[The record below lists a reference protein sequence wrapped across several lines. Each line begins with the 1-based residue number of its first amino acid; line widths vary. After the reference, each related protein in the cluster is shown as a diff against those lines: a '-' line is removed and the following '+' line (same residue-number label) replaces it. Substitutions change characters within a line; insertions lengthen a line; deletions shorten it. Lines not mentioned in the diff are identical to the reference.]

1 MQNNLHG
8 IYPKT
13 ISTHILHTYSTS
25 GKRNII
31 FKHALKKGRYV
42 SSLQNTCLW
51 SLFSF
56 SLLSYSGQSRKKAL
70 TARCEASKT
79 RLPFGRPK
87 SSKSSFLGRFVDETK
102 GPTAQRHCSNPP
114 FLLKKHLVIWGICWG
129 WSTTQLCGDY
139 FVIHYKDSY

>member
-8 IYPKT
+8 IYPKM
-13 ISTHILHTYSTS
+13 ISTHILHPYSTS

-31 FKHALKKGRYV
+31 FKHALKKGDMLV
-42 SSLQNTCLW
+42 PCKIHVFDLF
-51 SLFSF
+51 FSF

-87 SSKSSFLGRFVDETK
+87 SSKSSFLGRFVDEGK
-102 GPTAQRHCSNPP
+102 GPTAQRHCSKPL
-114 FLLKKHLVIWGICWG
+114 FLLKKNLVIWGICWG
-129 WSTTQLCGDY
+129 
-139 FVIHYKDSY
+139 